1 MNTDVMFSSKT
12 DMWATPQDFF
22 DLLNAEFGFLA
33 MYAQPKKM
41 QSVSVISLLNRMDLN
56 KNGQACVG
64 AIRLMDD

>member
-22 DLLNAEFGFLA
+22 DLLNADLGLLA

-41 QSVSVISLLNRMDLN
+41 QSVSAISLRNRMDLN
-56 KNGQACVG
+56 RNGQACVG
-64 AIRLMDD
+64 AIHLMDD